1 MRGMRPGKTHETR
14 LHGDKN
20 GDTTRLSCAVSI
32 AREAGREPRQ
42 EASGRDEGGPGI
54 RKGLPV
60 STNALR
66 AVPAPNRRRG
76 GAATG

>member
-20 GDTTRLSCAVSI
+20 GDTTRLSCAVRI
-32 AREAGREPRQ
+32 AQETGRKPRQ

-60 STNALR
+60 APTALR
-66 AVPAPNRRRG
+66 AAPAPNHRRG